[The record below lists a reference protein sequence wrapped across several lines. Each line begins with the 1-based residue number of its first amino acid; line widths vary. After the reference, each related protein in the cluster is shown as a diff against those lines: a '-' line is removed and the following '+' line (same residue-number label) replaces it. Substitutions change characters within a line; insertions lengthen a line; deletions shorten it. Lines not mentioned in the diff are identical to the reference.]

1 MSDINFYHIKNMP
14 IENVLMM
21 LLQKTLSANSKAV
34 LRCYN
39 HSLMEHYDQALW
51 TIQKEAFLPH
61 ATSKDALAEKQPI
74 YLTTENDNPNKAE
87 FLFITSFS
95 DHDKLEEYK
104 RIFILFEDSD
114 PESVN
119 WARTLWKEIK
129 DTDHTPTY
137 WLQNENGK
145 WEKKA

>member
-21 LLQKTLSANSKAV
+21 LLQKPCQQIARLFV
-34 LRCYN
+34 RCYN
-39 HSLMEHYDQALW
+39 HSLEHYDQALW

-87 FLFITSFS
+87 FLSS
-95 DHDKLEEYK
+95 H
-104 RIFILFEDSD
+104 LFQIMISLK
-114 PESVN
+114 SINVFLYYSKIVI
-119 WARTLWKEIK
+119 RKVSIGQG
-129 DTDHTPTY
+129 HY
-137 WLQNENGK
+137 GK
-145 WEKKA
+145 K